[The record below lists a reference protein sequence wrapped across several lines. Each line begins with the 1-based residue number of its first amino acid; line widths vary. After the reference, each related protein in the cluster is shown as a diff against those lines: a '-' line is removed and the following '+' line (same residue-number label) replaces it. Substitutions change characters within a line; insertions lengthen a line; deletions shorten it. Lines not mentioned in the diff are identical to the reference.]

1 MKSYS
6 HMNEWIRCNFSELLS
21 ESSMPNSCLIIANGP
36 ACSPSL
42 LERVWTVCSMVIC
55 ADGGANRLYDLQKDR
70 RGDLIPNWI
79 IGDLDSL
86 RPEVGTFYEHAGCRV
101 EHVQDQDTCDLEK
114 CLTMVSS
121 PERESAKFDRVFILN
136 GLGGRFDQTVATL
149 HALHRFND
157 KFRDILLVD
166 DENVVK
172 VLAPGMHTIVLH
184 EENTSDHLAASVEDD
199 TARKPRTSMSTM
211 MTETL
216 SCSLLPLGEPAMV
229 TTTGLK
235 WNLCSQE
242 LRLGTLISSS
252 NAAMALDDEK
262 KPDSTTLRRAR
273 VTVETTAP
281 VVWTVGLSIIS
292 AAICAR

>member
-1 MKSYS
+1 
-6 HMNEWIRCNFSELLS
+6 
-21 ESSMPNSCLIIANGP
+21 
-36 ACSPSL
+36 
-42 LERVWTVCSMVIC
+42 MVVC
-55 ADGGANRLYDLQKDR
+55 ADGGANRLYDLRKDNP
-70 RGDLIPNWI
+70 GDSIPNWI

-86 RPEVGTFYEHAGCRV
+86 RPEVGAFYEHAGCRV

-121 PERESAKFDRVFILN
+121 SKGKGMEFDQVFILN

-149 HALHRFND
+149 HAVHRFTD
-157 KFRDILLVD
+157 KFRDILVVD
-166 DENVVK
+166 DENIVK
-172 VLAPGMHTIVLH
+172 ILTPGKHTIDLH
-184 EENTSDHLAASVEDD
+184 EENISDHLAVSGEDD
-199 TARKPRTSMSTM
+199 TERKSHASMSSP

-216 SCSLLPLGEPAMV
+216 NCGLLPLGEPATV

-235 WNLCSQE
+235 WDLCSQE

-262 KPDSTTLRRAR
+262 ADSATLRRAR

-281 VVWTVGLSIIS
+281 IVWTVGLSIVPMVTGTG
-292 AAICAR
+292 